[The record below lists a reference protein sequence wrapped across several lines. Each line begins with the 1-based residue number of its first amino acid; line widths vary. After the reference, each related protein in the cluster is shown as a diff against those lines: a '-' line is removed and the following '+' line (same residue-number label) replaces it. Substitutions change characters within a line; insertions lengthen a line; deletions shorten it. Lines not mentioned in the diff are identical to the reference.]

1 MLPDI
6 NAELTPEQI
15 EQLEQAKRL
24 IPKLKE
30 QLRRAQSAGLDV
42 TTMQADIDA
51 LQLQL
56 DKLYRVYVRRVTPS
70 SGTQ

>member
-24 IPKLKE
+24 IPKVKE
-30 QLRRAQSAGLDV
+30 QLRKAQSAGLDV
-42 TTMQADIDA
+42 STMQADLEA
-51 LQLQL
+51 LQAQL

-70 SGTQ
+70 SSS